1 MIAGTTSPCPENP
14 AHKEGAAAVHTSPQ
28 WYDLHCHVLPNM
40 DDGSQSRH
48 ESLWML
54 RESYAQGVRGI
65 AATPHF
71 YPPESVRRFVLRR
84 EEAYQRL
91 MEYVAARDEPIPI
104 PRLCLAAEVA
114 YRPGLVY
121 EDDLE
126 QLCYGKSRYLL
137 LEMPFRPWST
147 AVIQNVAYLCEK
159 RRIRPVLAH
168 LERFL
173 PYEDEG
179 LVRELLELDVVVQM
193 NAGFLLRR
201 ETGGVA
207 RAMLREGMFQ
217 VLGSD
222 SHNHD
227 RRPPNLG
234 FAIRALEEEGEH
246 DLLRRVQEDNRTI
259 FAAAAGDL

>member
-14 AHKEGAAAVHTSPQ
+14 APKKGAAAMHTSPQ

-179 LVRELLELDVVVQM
+179 LVRELLELDVVV
-193 NAGFLLRR
+193 
-201 ETGGVA
+201 
-207 RAMLREGMFQ
+207 
-217 VLGSD
+217 
-222 SHNHD
+222 
-227 RRPPNLG
+227 PPNLG

-246 DLLRRVQEDNRTI
+246 DLLHRVQEDNRTI